1 MAAASDVPS
10 VRVFV
15 SLTTIPSRMGG
26 LRRCIASLEAQ
37 TLLPERIFLCVPHAY
52 RRFETPDPL
61 PFAASDLGKSVEII
75 RCTDDGPGTKILGS
89 LDRVPMEPGVLLVL
103 VDDDASYA
111 PHMLETF
118 AESFRAR
125 PDAAAS
131 FYVYRYR
138 GLDVG
143 QGNDGFAL
151 PARTLGGLKDFHASI
166 ASNRHVLF
174 VDDLWI
180 SFYLWMN
187 SVPVLNLSAKSGP
200 TGYIRQIYN
209 DVDALERQ
217 SGPFTRRR
225 AMSRSIWYL
234 RLRLGLKGVWMRWRA
249 NAHSPATSPAK
260 PRFFISL

>member
-1 MAAASDVPS
+1 MAAASDAPS
-10 VRVFV
+10 IRVFV

-26 LRRCIASLEAQ
+26 LHRCIASLEAQ
-37 TLLPERIFLCVPHAY
+37 TLPPERIFLCIPQAY

-61 PFAASDLGKSVEII
+61 PFSASDLGKSVEII
-75 RCTDDGPGTKILGS
+75 RCGDDGPGTKILGS
-89 LDRVPMEPGVLLVL
+89 LDCLPMEPNVLLVL
-103 VDDDASYA
+103 VDDDAAYA
-111 PHMLETF
+111 PHMLATFVET
-118 AESFRAR
+118 FRAR
-125 PDAAAS
+125 PDAASS

-151 PARTLGGLKDFHASI
+151 PALEIATLKGFHASV
-166 ASNRHVLF
+166 ADNRHVFF

-187 SVPVLNLSAKSGP
+187 SVPLLNLSAKSGP

-209 DVDALERQ
+209 DLDALERQ

-234 RLRLGLKGVWMRWRA
+234 RLRLGLKGVLMRWRA
-249 NAHSPATSPAK
+249 RLHSPATSPAR